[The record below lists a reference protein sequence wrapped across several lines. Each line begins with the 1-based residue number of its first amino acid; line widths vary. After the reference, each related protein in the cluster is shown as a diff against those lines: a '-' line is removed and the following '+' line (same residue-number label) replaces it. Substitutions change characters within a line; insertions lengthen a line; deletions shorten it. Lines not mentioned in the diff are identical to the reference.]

1 MEHRRICSRHFDD
14 EVLKDPSDVSKGLK
28 RHAVPT
34 LFEIELL
41 QDVQYLE
48 IHREQVKQS
57 LRIEKS
63 KTEAENEIN
72 YRFMYEA
79 ELNKVQELNRQLH
92 DERTSKRNLLRLCK
106 KRKEILIRKNQQI
119 HILKNVVKKK
129 TTLRKDDKLILETVK
144 NNPIWMESIKNMNKK
159 KHGRRY
165 KFARKFVTRQR
176 LVSTAGYKKLRSA
189 KMLCMPHPKTI
200 NKWHQDID
208 ISAGFNEEILKRM
221 KRAGETMGEKE
232 KVVSIMI
239 DGMALKP
246 MIDYHARSDKFHGL
260 PTVDTSRDQ
269 LRENNDPLALATE
282 SVTVMI
288 RSLST
293 NYKQVIGYFFAN
305 ATLGSDF
312 QKKLCVRQSQ
322 NLFQLGFTLYYS

>member
-1 MEHRRICSRHFDD
+1 
-14 EVLKDPSDVSKGLK
+14 
-28 RHAVPT
+28 
-34 LFEIELL
+34 
-41 QDVQYLE
+41 
-48 IHREQVKQS
+48 
-57 LRIEKS
+57 
-63 KTEAENEIN
+63 
-72 YRFMYEA
+72 MYEA

-119 HILKNVVKKK
+119 NILKNVVKKK

-293 NYKQVIGYFFAN
+293 NYKQVFYAIKILCVMFYLLVFFLFSMQVIGYFFAN

-312 QKKLCVRQSQ
+312 QKKNCA
-322 NLFQLGFTLYYS
+322 